1 MNVNTT
7 TSSHRDSGLQ
17 GFLHTGFCRAV
28 ARLLMVVLLVTGM
41 PVDYS
46 RPAWAAPAGA
56 PSTAVAEALTVGNYT
71 LVSTTRFNRTLFDF
85 TYTATLTNA
94 GGESFQNVTAT
105 LTSRA
110 TTTQVI
116 DGKLTFGKVGP
127 GAVLRSQN
135 TFTIRQDRTVPFNPA
150 DLVWTVSYNHAPT
163 AEAGPDRS
171 VSLHTSTQ
179 LDGSGSSDVDG
190 DALTYHWTLT
200 PPPGS
205 NAVLSDS
212 SAVKPTFTVD
222 VRGNYVAQL
231 VVRDGV
237 TDSPADTV
245 TLSTVNSKP
254 VANAGPDQTVRVGT
268 VVTLDG
274 SGSSDV
280 DGDKLSYAWTLTSTP
295 LESKATL
302 QKADQVNPQF
312 TVDKPGEYHVQL
324 LVSDGQAESEADIVI
339 VSTENSPPVARAGP
353 DQTVRVND
361 PVNLDGSGSSDADGD
376 PLSYAWAL
384 LSKPAGSSAAL
395 VDPTT
400 VNPHFVVDKSGTY
413 VAQLIV
419 RDGKADSA
427 PATVTISTENSKPVA
442 NAGPDQTVITGS
454 TVVLD
459 GSGSHDAD
467 DDPLTYQWTL
477 TTVPTGSHATL
488 VHADTVNPTFTADR
502 PGTYVAQLIVR
513 DGKADSAPDTV
524 TISTENSKPVAN
536 AGPDQTAFVNEPVSL
551 TGAGSTDPDGDPLT
565 FQWSL
570 LSTPPH
576 STAALSGVTAPN
588 PSFIPDLIGR
598 YVAQLIVNDGKLNSD
613 PATVRVDAVR
623 RNQAPV
629 ITSAPITTATVGQ
642 SYVYDVDATDPDAGD
657 TLTFSLT
664 IAPTDMAI
672 EAATGLIGWTPT
684 EAQVGS
690 QPVTVQVQDSGGLS
704 AIQSFSITVA
714 RGNRP
719 PAASNDAYNLTQ
731 DETLSIA
738 APGVLANDSDPDGD
752 SLTAMPVDNPTHG
765 ALTLNPDGA
774 FVYTPAAGF
783 IGEDTFTY
791 KANDGRLDSTVA
803 TVTIKVHEANKPPV
817 ITSTPNTAQWMQL
830 TPTGTPPD
838 QRWLPGASIDP
849 VNDRLIVF
857 GGDGSAIFNDVWVL
871 TSATGINGTPAWI
884 KLAPTGVPP
893 KARSYP
899 SAVYDV
905 TANRLIVH
913 GGCDGHCG
921 NILSDTWVLTN
932 ANGLGGTPEWVR
944 LPVDAPLAG
953 HAAAYDPVSNRMIVF
968 GGRPAAYTDTNTVRI
983 LKDANGIGTPD
994 WVTLAPVGVAPPPR
1008 GEVAAA
1014 AYDSLSNRL
1023 IVFGGRLTQALN
1035 AGSLN
1040 DVWVLTNANGLSGT
1054 PEWIRLEP
1062 AGAPPEPRGGH
1073 SMSYDSNSGRLIVTE
1088 GNSGNLDFTF
1098 HRNVWVLEH
1107 ANGIGGT
1114 PEWKRLDASTT
1125 FGRSFFTPT

>member
-1 MNVNTT
+1 MNVNTAT
-7 TSSHRDSGLQ
+7 GSHRDSGLQ
-17 GFLHTGFCRAV
+17 GFLHSLFCRAV

-56 PSTAVAEALTVGNYT
+56 PTAEVTSPLTVGNHT
-71 LVSTTRFNRTLFDF
+71 LVATTRFNRTLFDF

-94 GGESFQNVTAT
+94 GGDAFQNVIAT

-110 TTTQVI
+110 AATQVI
-116 DGKLTFGKVGP
+116 DGKLTFGKVEP

-171 VSLHTSTQ
+171 VPLHTPAQ

-231 VVRDGV
+231 IVRDGT

-254 VANAGPDQTVRVGT
+254 VANAGPDQTVRVGA

-280 DGDKLSYAWTLTSTP
+280 DGDKLSYAWAFISTP
-295 LESKATL
+295 LESKAAL
-302 QKADQVNPQF
+302 QNADQVNPQF
-312 TVDKPGEYHVQL
+312 TVDKPGDYHVKL
-324 LVSDGQAESEADIVI
+324 IVSDGQIGSEADIVI

-361 PVNLDGSGSSDADGD
+361 PVNLDGSGSSDSDGD
-376 PLSYAWAL
+376 PLTYTWAL
-384 LSKPAGSSAAL
+384 LSKPAGSSATL
-395 VDPTT
+395 LDPTT
-400 VNPHFVVDKSGTY
+400 VNPHFVVDKPGTY

-427 PATVTISTENSKPVA
+427 PATVTISTENSKPTA
-442 NAGPDQTVITGS
+442 NAGPDQTVIKGGAVT
-454 TVVLD
+454 LD

-488 VHADTVNPTFTADR
+488 VRADTVNPTFTADR

-536 AGPDQTAFVNEPVSL
+536 AGPDQTAFVNEPVTL

-613 PATVRVDAVR
+613 PATVRVDTVR
-623 RNQAPV
+623 RNQSPV
-629 ITSAPITTATVGQ
+629 ITSAPVITATAGQ
-642 SYVYDVDATDPDAGD
+642 PYVYDVDATDPDAGD
-657 TLTFSLT
+657 TLTYSLNTAPQGMT
-664 IAPTDMAI
+664 ID
-672 EAATGLIGWTPT
+672 AASGLIEWTPT
-684 EAQVGS
+684 EALVGDRA
-690 QPVTVQVQDSGGLS
+690 VTVRVTDQGGLS
-704 AIQSFSITVA
+704 TEQSFTVVVTQLPRVCVPAPTGIVGWWPGDGNANDIVDRHHGMAENGTTFEPGLVGQAMYFGAPTSLIRVPNNPALALGNTFTVEFWLKPTFTMDPSTPNPRLYMFVSKGADNTINTANNTVSPSVRDARLEVRGPVPRPNSTTDTWLSGQWYHVAVTFDGSGYKVYVNGAQEGSSLSTFSILDNTNDLIFGYDGVFPHTHFD
-714 RGNRP
+714 GVLDEISLYNRALTAAEIRAIFAAGSAGKCKTNIPPVNHP
-719 PAASNDAYNLTQ
+719 PA
-731 DETLSIA
+731 
-738 APGVLANDSDPDGD
+738 
-752 SLTAMPVDNPTHG
+752 
-765 ALTLNPDGA
+765 
-774 FVYTPAAGF
+774 
-783 IGEDTFTY
+783 
-791 KANDGRLDSTVA
+791 
-803 TVTIKVHEANKPPV
+803 
-817 ITSTPNTAQWMQL
+817 ITSTPSTAQWTQ
-830 TPTGTPPD
+830 
-838 QRWLPGASIDP
+838 
-849 VNDRLIVF
+849 
-857 GGDGSAIFNDVWVL
+857 
-871 TSATGINGTPAWI
+871 
-884 KLAPTGVPP
+884 LAPTGTAPTRRRP
-893 KARSYP
+893 KR
-899 SAVYDV
+899 
-905 TANRLIVH
+905 
-913 GGCDGHCG
+913 
-921 NILSDTWVLTN
+921 
-932 ANGLGGTPEWVR
+932 EWLR
-944 LPVDAPLAG
+944 
-953 HAAAYDPVSNRMIVF
+953 R
-968 GGRPAAYTDTNTVRI
+968 R
-983 LKDANGIGTPD
+983 
-994 WVTLAPVGVAPPPR
+994 
-1008 GEVAAA
+1008 
-1014 AYDSLSNRL
+1014 
-1023 IVFGGRLTQALN
+1023 Q
-1035 AGSLN
+1035 
-1040 DVWVLTNANGLSGT
+1040 
-1054 PEWIRLEP
+1054 
-1062 AGAPPEPRGGH
+1062 
-1073 SMSYDSNSGRLIVTE
+1073 
-1088 GNSGNLDFTF
+1088 
-1098 HRNVWVLEH
+1098 
-1107 ANGIGGT
+1107 
-1114 PEWKRLDASTT
+1114 
-1125 FGRSFFTPT
+1125 